1 VNVYWDT
8 SALLN
13 AVVSPSVLARLKTGD
28 NWTRLHTLSEAFA
41 LMTGRGVPSGTAQ
54 LTFRP
59 DDCSAWLEK
68 VLQNVTVT
76 ELSRSEV
83 MSALKSAQRLGVKGR
98 RVHDLMHAVAA
109 DKVKAE
115 VLLTR
120 DKQDFAGLGKAKVE
134 WP

>member
-28 NWTRLHTLSEAFA
+28 NWTRLHTLCEVLS
-41 LMTGRGVPSGTAQ
+41 LMTGRGVPSRTAQ

-59 DDCSAWLEK
+59 DDCAAWLET
-68 VLQNVTVT
+68 VMQDVTVT
-76 ELSRSEV
+76 ELSRFEV
-83 MSALKSAQRLGVKGR
+83 LSGLKSAQRLGVKGR
-98 RVHDLMHAVAA
+98 RVHDLMHAIAA

-120 DKQDFAGLGKAKVE
+120 DKEDFAGLGKAKVE

>member
-1 VNVYWDT
+1 MTVYWDT

-28 NWTRLHTLSEAFA
+28 NWTRLHTLCEAFS

-54 LTFRP
+54 LIFRP
-59 DDCSAWLEK
+59 DDCAAWLDK
-68 VLQNVTVT
+68 VMQDVTVT

-83 MSALKSAQRLGVKGR
+83 LSGLKTAQRLGVKGR
-98 RVHDLMHAVAA
+98 LIHDLMHAIAA
-109 DKVKAE
+109 DKVTAE
-115 VLLTR
+115 LLLTR
-120 DKQDFAGLGKAKVE
+120 DKQYFAGLGKAKVE